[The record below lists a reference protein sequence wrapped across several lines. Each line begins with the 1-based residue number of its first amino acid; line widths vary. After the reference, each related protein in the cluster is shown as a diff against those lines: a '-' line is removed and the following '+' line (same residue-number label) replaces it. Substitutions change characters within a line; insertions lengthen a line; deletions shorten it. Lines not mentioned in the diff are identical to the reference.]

1 MKLLNKQKLLRT
13 LRVIHR
19 DLGFF
24 VVGVCFVY
32 GISGFLLN
40 HMDGSDPAYKMNK
53 ATITVEKSLSKDE
66 LKTVWN
72 NQPDLPAIKKIQG
85 KAGSTFKIMCQGGT
99 GTYDPEA
106 GSLSYEIYDKRPF
119 IFWIN
124 KLHYNRING
133 WNIMGDIF
141 AFSLIF
147 FAVSGLFMV
156 KGKHG
161 IAGRGKWYLLAGLI
175 IPVLYVFL

>member
-1 MKLLNKQKLLRT
+1 MKWLNNSKFLRII
-13 LRVIHR
+13 RVIHR

-40 HMDGSDPAYKMNK
+40 HMNGGDPAYKIDK
-53 ATITVEKSLSKDE
+53 ATVEIQKGLSKDE
-66 LKTVWN
+66 LKSTWV
-72 NQPDLPAIKKIQG
+72 NQLDLPTIKKVLG
-85 KAGSTFKIMCQGGT
+85 KSGSQMKVMCEGGT
-99 GTYDPEA
+99 GVYDPGK
-106 GSLSYEIYDKRPF
+106 GSLSYEIYNKRPF
-119 IFWIN
+119 IFMIN

-141 AFSLIF
+141 AISLIF
-147 FAVSGLFMV
+147 FAISGMLMV

-175 IPVLYVFL
+175 IPILYVIL